1 MKQYYAALLT
11 QSCWGGTSLGSQFFF
26 LFKNHIILC
35 MINLIF
41 LNTAVLIVIY
51 LTDAII
57 EYGGLFRLSK
67 LLKLKEYQELRV
79 DCEQLNYP
87 TFLLLRKNNF
97 LTRLFSCPLCFGF
110 WLSLS
115 LTFAN
120 NQVESLA
127 TVYLSSLFLFFI
139 FKKIY
144 G

>member
-1 MKQYYAALLT
+1 
-11 QSCWGGTSLGSQFFF
+11 
-26 LFKNHIILC
+26 

-67 LLKLKEYQELRV
+67 LLKLKEYQEARV